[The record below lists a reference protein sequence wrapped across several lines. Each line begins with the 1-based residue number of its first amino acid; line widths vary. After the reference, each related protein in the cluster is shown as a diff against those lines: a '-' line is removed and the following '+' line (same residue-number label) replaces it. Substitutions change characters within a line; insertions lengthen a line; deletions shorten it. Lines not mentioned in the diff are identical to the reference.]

1 MQYTTRIFRRTILF
15 ITKDVLLMH
24 NHLLKVYT
32 SIQPTNKL
40 NSSKLV
46 LADNIR
52 QEYFVAKYLIAKD
65 DIRNVLLMH
74 NHSFL

>member
-1 MQYTTRIFRRTILF
+1 MQYTTRIFCRTILF

-24 NHLLKVYT
+24 NHLLKVYA
-32 SIQPTNKL
+32 SIQPT
-40 NSSKLV
+40 SKLV

>member
-1 MQYTTRIFRRTILF
+1 
-15 ITKDVLLMH
+15 MH
-24 NHLLKVYT
+24 NHLLKVYA
-32 SIQPTNKL
+32 SIQPT
-40 NSSKLV
+40 SKLV